1 MEAHLLYLNEDGS
14 YELEG
19 SLDSITL
26 PKNLNQS
33 IRLRLAT
40 VGETDPTL
48 ALLLSVMAVLGG
60 SFTLPVATSMWRV
73 LVPDGD
79 ITASIAKALK
89 HKFVKFLSASGAQR
103 AAGTGSRR
111 RSSAAGDAQNRWAFH
126 HRALSPPPDPYL
138 HYYAYVLAL
147 FLGFGL
153 RTSVLYAN
161 STTSI

>member
-1 MEAHLLYLNEDGS
+1 MHSSTQAFVESNLLFLNDDGS

-19 SLDSITL
+19 SMDSLTL

-40 VGETDPTL
+40 VGETDLAL

-60 SFTLPVATSMWRV
+60 SFTMPVVTSVWCA
-73 LVPDGD
+73 LAPDGDPGD
-79 ITASIAKALK
+79 ITALIAKALK

-103 AAGTGSRR
+103 AGGAGSRR

-126 HRALSPPPDPYL
+126 HRAIHPAS
-138 HYYAYVLAL
+138 
-147 FLGFGL
+147 
-153 RTSVLYAN
+153 
-161 STTSI
+161 

>member
-79 ITASIAKALK
+79 ITASIAKALEQ
-89 HKFVKFLSASGAQR
+89 KFVKFLSASGAQH

-111 RSSAAGDAQNRWAFH
+111 RSSSSSSAAGDAQNRWA
-126 HRALSPPPDPYL
+126 L
-138 HYYAYVLAL
+138 HP
-147 FLGFGL
+147 GL
-153 RTSVLYAN
+153 RTLLGYAG
-161 STTSI
+161 SLSGPQKKISACFQSMSA

>member
-1 MEAHLLYLNEDGS
+1 MFLNEDGS

-19 SLDSITL
+19 SMDSLTL

-33 IRLRLAT
+33 IRLRLSTCA
-40 VGETDPTL
+40 ENDPHL
-48 ALLLSVMAVLGG
+48 ALLLSLMAVLGG
-60 SFTLPVATSMWRV
+60 SCTLSVVTSAWRV
-73 LVPDGD
+73 LAPDGHPGD

-103 AAGTGSRR
+103 AAGAGSRR

>member
-79 ITASIAKALK
+79 ITASIAKALEQ
-89 HKFVKFLSASGAQR
+89 KFVKFLSASGAQH

-111 RSSAAGDAQNRWAFH
+111 RSSSSAAGDAQNRWA
-126 HRALSPPPDPYL
+126 LQP
-138 HYYAYVLAL
+138 
-147 FLGFGL
+147 GL
-153 RTSVLYAN
+153 RTLLGYAGSLSGPQKNMSACFQSMSALSV
-161 STTSI
+161 